1 MAIIRSRSARIWLWV
16 LGFSLSLATAVFY
29 AYQLSHFLNGEPAK
43 RQSHDSIQ
51 IAIIDWAGYYPIVV
65 AKELGLFKRYGL
77 NVDVRLAPNLIE
89 MNDWIRTGK
98 IQAATGVLADFYLM
112 RDLGAPIQMIVATD
126 YSLGDT
132 LLAGKHIRTAH
143 DLVGKR
149 IGIAEMNSWAEYFIF
164 ELLRTA
170 GVDPERVQFRTV
182 APDQI
187 PKAIHDGAIDAG
199 HTWDPVLS
207 AGIKSGLHPVLSSK
221 IRPQLVISGLA
232 VREEILGVTDDGNRV
247 DVGLV
252 QAIFEAQKVATEDP
266 VRFARIAQRFLFT
279 NNVEWS
285 ESSIIESMTHNTD
298 FCDLKKN
305 TAGFAANGVF
315 RIETKNISDFFEARG
330 VTNTKIAAIDLL
342 NDNAIR
348 RIEDEN
354 TLHAG
359 KTTSAAGKAVPN

>member
-1 MAIIRSRSARIWLWV
+1 MSSRSARNWLWS
-16 LGFSLSLATAVFY
+16 LGFSLSLATAIFY

-43 RQSHDSIQ
+43 RRFHDPIQ
-51 IAIIDWAGYYPIVV
+51 IAIIDWAGYYPIAV
-65 AKELGLFKRYGL
+65 AKELGLFKQYGL
-77 NVDVRLAPNLIE
+77 DVDVRLAPNLIE

-98 IQAATGVLADFYLM
+98 VQAATGVLADFYLL

-143 DLVGKR
+143 DLIGKR

-170 GVDPERVQFRTV
+170 GVDPEKVQFRTF

-187 PKAIHDGAIDAG
+187 PKAIQDGEIDAG

-207 AGIKSGLHPVLSSK
+207 AGIKSGLRPLLSSK

-232 VREEILGVTDDGNRV
+232 VREEILGLTDDGYSV

-252 QAIFEAQKVATEDP
+252 QAIFEAQKIATDDP
-266 VRFARIAQRFLFT
+266 VRFARIVQRFLFT

-285 ESSIIESMTHNTD
+285 ESSIIESMTRNTEL
-298 FCDLKKN
+298 CDLKRN
-305 TAGFAANGVF
+305 TEGFAENGVF
-315 RIETKNISDFFEARG
+315 RVETTNISNFFEARG
-330 VTNTKIAAIDLL
+330 VTSTKVAAIDLL

-348 RIEDEN
+348 RIEDET

-359 KTTSAAGKAVPN
+359 KSTPQAGKTVPN

>member
-1 MAIIRSRSARIWLWV
+1 M
-16 LGFSLSLATAVFY
+16 
-29 AYQLSHFLNGEPAK
+29 
-43 RQSHDSIQ
+43 DSN
-51 IAIIDWAGYYPIVV
+51 W
-65 AKELGLFKRYGL
+65 ESS
-77 NVDVRLAPNLIE
+77 
-89 MNDWIRTGK
+89 
-98 IQAATGVLADFYLM
+98 AATGVLADFYLL

-143 DLVGKR
+143 DLIGKR

-170 GVDPERVQFRTV
+170 GIDPEKVQFRTF

-187 PKAIHDGAIDAG
+187 PKAIQDGEIDAG

-207 AGIKSGLHPVLSSK
+207 AGIKSGLRPLLSSK

-232 VREEILGVTDDGNRV
+232 VREEILGLTDDGYSV

-252 QAIFEAQKVATEDP
+252 QAIFEAQKIATDDP
-266 VRFARIAQRFLFT
+266 VRFARIVQRFLFT

-285 ESSIIESMTHNTD
+285 ESSIIESMTRNTD
-298 FCDLKKN
+298 LCDLKKN
-305 TAGFAANGVF
+305 TEGFAENGVF
-315 RIETKNISDFFEARG
+315 RVETTNISNFFEARG
-330 VTNTKIAAIDLL
+330 VTSTKVAAIDLL

-348 RIEDEN
+348 RIEDET

-359 KTTSAAGKAVPN
+359 KSTPQAGKTVPN